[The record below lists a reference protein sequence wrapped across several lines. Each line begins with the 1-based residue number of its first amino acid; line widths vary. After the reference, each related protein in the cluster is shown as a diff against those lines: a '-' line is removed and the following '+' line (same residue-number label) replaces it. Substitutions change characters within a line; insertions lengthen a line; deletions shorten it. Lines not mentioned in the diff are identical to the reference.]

1 MLSLQWHLKE
11 KVLTLKHQKHHALS
25 VGLYRISRTGPQSS
39 CLCIL
44 ILKLDYIDNPIITLF
59 LLITLQHMNRSS
71 STYCSMV
78 FLLLNCAW
86 IFAYSLHFTCCYKM
100 FPLCFHPVFFF
111 SLQLALFCCSTL
123 LFSFSH
129 GLGISSLVSL
139 KD

>member
-78 FLLLNCAW
+78 FLLLNCAYV
-86 IFAYSLHFTCCYKM
+86 FAYGLHFTCCYKM

-111 SLQLALFCCSTL
+111 HYKASFCCSTL